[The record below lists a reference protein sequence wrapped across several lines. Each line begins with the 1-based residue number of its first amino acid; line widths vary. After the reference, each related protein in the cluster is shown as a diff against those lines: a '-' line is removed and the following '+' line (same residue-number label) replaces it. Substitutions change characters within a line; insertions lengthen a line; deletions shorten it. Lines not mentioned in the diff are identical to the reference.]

1 MNQTHGKADSNPM
14 EGILWY
20 GVTIV
25 LKVGSQQKRNA
36 LSFWEPQCAG
46 SPEWRLTG
54 RRSRWGEGPNSINK
68 SCKICIVTD
77 DRHLGVI
84 STDTEILIALRL
96 ENKRESKPV
105 KGRKQREREESNK
118 IKYKLKADLCA
129 CQARCHAFLS
139 WPWQQYC
146 WDLRRSQVWG

>member
-1 MNQTHGKADSNPM
+1 MNQTHGKTDSNPM
-14 EGILWY
+14 AGILWY
-20 GVTIV
+20 GVTMV
-25 LKVGSQQKRNA
+25 LKVGRNA
-36 LSFWEPQCAG
+36 LSFREPQCAG

-54 RRSRWGEGPNSINK
+54 WRSRWGEGPSYINK

-84 STDTEILIALRL
+84 STDTEILVAFRL

-129 CQARCHAFLS
+129 CQARRHTFLS

-146 WDLRRSQVWG
+146 WDLGRSQVWG